1 MAELKVDISEL
12 KGEGGDVIE
21 ELVDFI
27 KEKTGAKVVT
37 ATSEIV
43 VKSDEEAV
51 SKPYLRV
58 LLRKFLHKTELKDY
72 FKVIGG
78 KENTFIVKE
87 KKAAEEEE

>member
-12 KGEGGDVIE
+12 KSEGGDVIK
-21 ELVDFI
+21 ELADFI
-27 KEKTGAKVVT
+27 EKKTEARVET
-37 ATSEIV
+37 TTSEIV
-43 VKSDEEAV
+43 VKSDKEGV

-78 KENTFIVKE
+78 KEDTLFVKE
-87 KKAAEEEE
+87 KKATEEEE

>member
-12 KGEGGDVIE
+12 KSEGGDVIK
-21 ELVDFI
+21 ELSD
-27 KEKTGAKVVT
+27 KEG
-37 ATSEIV
+37 
-43 VKSDEEAV
+43 V

-78 KENTFIVKE
+78 KEDTLFVKE